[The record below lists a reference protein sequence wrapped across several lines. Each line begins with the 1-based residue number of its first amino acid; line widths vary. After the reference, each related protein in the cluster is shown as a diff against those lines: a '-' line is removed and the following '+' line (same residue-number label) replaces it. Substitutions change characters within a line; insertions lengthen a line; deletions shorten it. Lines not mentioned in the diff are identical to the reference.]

1 VEIFAGGVKSFTGLI
16 PVSMSNASGLQVL
29 DFAQN
34 GLTVTIPRTL
44 GWLNSLVRLNFDQN
58 NLGNGDVVDD
68 LSFPSS
74 LAN

>member
-1 VEIFAGGVKSFTGLI
+1 
-16 PVSMSNASGLQVL
+16 MSNASGLQVL

-34 GLTVTIPRTL
+34 GLTVTIPRNL